1 MNLIKSIN
9 ITRDGV
15 FELADSITDLVKSG
29 EMNPL
34 ELSAK
39 LKALEEATKIIRKQ
53 IHESLMSEAEKYPEK
68 TFQAFGM
75 TFTKAEHGT
84 KYDFTVCG
92 SHDWESL
99 TQEIDILT
107 AKRKKVEEFLKALSA
122 PIVTVDEETGEAV
135 RVRPPS
141 KTSTA
146 GINHSIK

>member
-15 FELADSITDLVKSG
+15 FDFADSVTALVQGG

-39 LKALEEATKIIRKQ
+39 LKALEEATKIIRKSIQ
-53 IHESLMSEAEKYPEK
+53 ESLLQEADKYPEK

-92 SHDWESL
+92 SHEWESL

-107 AKRKKVEEFLKALSA
+107 AKRKKVEEFLKSLTA

-135 RVRPPS
+135 RIRPPA
-141 KTSTA
+141 KTSTS
-146 GINHSIK
+146 GLNHSIK